1 MQFDPI
7 LGRTLCAAAIAAV
20 LMPVGPLVFP
30 LLPGWVGHMPFA
42 AFEAAVSA
50 TLGFGIFSALS
61 G

>member
-1 MQFDPI
+1 MRIDPI
-7 LGRTLCAAAIAAV
+7 LGRALCAGAIAAV
-20 LMPVGPLVFP
+20 LMPVGPVVFA
-30 LLPGWVGHMPFA
+30 LLPGWFGHLPFA

>member
-1 MQFDPI
+1 MRLDPI

-20 LMPVGPLVFP
+20 LMPVGAFVFA
-30 LLPGWVGHMPFA
+30 LLPGWVGHLPFA
-42 AFEAAVSA
+42 VFEAAVSA